1 MASPGLGQFQPL
13 KLSSPLSHIIWKG
26 FRVCYVHK
34 VWAGGHENVKH
45 FCRLKREEIKS
56 TEFKLQLPS
65 DLAETIFWKDKSMQ
79 RFLNLVFEQNVLE
92 ASVVEKMSLKIAK
105 GKKKKKA
112 RGGLRAWGKIFCGV
126 MKTKLK
132 FSVVIQSI
140 LFGRNHLITHP
151 APSLLWSGVAASCS
165 EKRKE
170 ANGAEKADF
179 GVQPDLVLETFHCRT
194 WMWTPNNI
202 TKLCGASPKS
212 WPYCHLKSVTSRQL
226 CWPCKTVPAPTSSK
240 QL

>member
-13 KLSSPLSHIIWKG
+13 KLASPLSHIIWKG

-105 GKKKKKA
+105 GKKTKKT

>member
-13 KLSSPLSHIIWKG
+13 KLASPLSHIIWKG

-45 FCRLKREEIKS
+45 FCRLKREEMKS

-105 GKKKKKA
+105 GKKKKKHVE
-112 RGGLRAWGKIFCGV
+112 AWEHEAKY
-126 MKTKLK
+126 
-132 FSVVIQSI
+132 SVVWWKQ
-140 LFGRNHLITHP
+140 N
-151 APSLLWSGVAASCS
+151 WSFQLSY
-165 EKRKE
+165 
-170 ANGAEKADF
+170 KAF
-179 GVQPDLVLETFHCRT
+179 CLAG
-194 WMWTPNNI
+194 I
-202 TKLCGASPKS
+202 
-212 WPYCHLKSVTSRQL
+212 
-226 CWPCKTVPAPTSSK
+226 TSSLIQHHHYCEVEWQPHAVRRERK
-240 QL
+240 QMELKRQILGYSLI

>member
-13 KLSSPLSHIIWKG
+13 KLASPLSHIIWKG

-105 GKKKKKA
+105 GKKKKSTW
-112 RGGLRAWGKIFCGV
+112 RPESMRQNILWCDEN
-126 MKTKLK
+126 KTEV
-132 FSVVIQSI
+132 FSCHTKHSVWQESPHHSSSTI
-140 LFGRNHLITHP
+140 ITVK
-151 APSLLWSGVAASCS
+151 WSGSLMQWEEIGSKWSWKGRFWGTAWFSTWDLSLQDLNVDA
-165 EKRKE
+165 KQHH
-170 ANGAEKADF
+170 KAVW
-179 GVQPDLVLETFHCRT
+179 GQPKIMTLLPFEICD
-194 WMWTPNNI
+194 I
-202 TKLCGASPKS
+202 
-212 WPYCHLKSVTSRQL
+212 
-226 CWPCKTVPAPTSSK
+226 
-240 QL
+240 

>member
-13 KLSSPLSHIIWKG
+13 KLASPLSHIIWKG

-105 GKKKKKA
+105 GKKKKKHEA
-112 RGGLRAWGKIFCGV
+112 KY
-126 MKTKLK
+126 
-132 FSVVIQSI
+132 SVVWWKQ
-140 LFGRNHLITHP
+140 N
-151 APSLLWSGVAASCS
+151 WSFQLSY
-165 EKRKE
+165 
-170 ANGAEKADF
+170 KAF
-179 GVQPDLVLETFHCRT
+179 CLAG
-194 WMWTPNNI
+194 I
-202 TKLCGASPKS
+202 
-212 WPYCHLKSVTSRQL
+212 
-226 CWPCKTVPAPTSSK
+226 TSSLIQHHHYCEVEWQPHAVRRERK
-240 QL
+240 QMELKRQILGYSLI

>member
-13 KLSSPLSHIIWKG
+13 KLASPLSHIIWKG

-105 GKKKKKA
+105 GKKKKHVE
-112 RGGLRAWGKIFCGV
+112 AWEHEAKY
-126 MKTKLK
+126 
-132 FSVVIQSI
+132 SVVWWKQNWSFQLSYKAFCLAGITSSLIQ
-140 LFGRNHLITHP
+140 HHHYC
-151 APSLLWSGVAASCS
+151 GVAASCS

-226 CWPCKTVPAPTSSK
+226 CWPCKTVPVPTSSK